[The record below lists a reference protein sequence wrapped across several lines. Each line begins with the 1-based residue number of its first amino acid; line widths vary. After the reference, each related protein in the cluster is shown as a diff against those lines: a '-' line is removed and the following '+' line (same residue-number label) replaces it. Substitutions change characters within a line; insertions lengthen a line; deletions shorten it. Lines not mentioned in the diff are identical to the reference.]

1 MNKYKFIKQKAF
13 EKLESFEK
21 RLQETIGQGWKVI
34 NFTSDHGSITVMLE
48 RER

>member
-1 MNKYKFIKQKAF
+1 MNSYKFIKQKTF

-21 RLQETIGQGWKVI
+21 RMQEYIGQGWKVHS
-34 NFTSDHGSITVMLE
+34 FTSDHRTIIVMLE